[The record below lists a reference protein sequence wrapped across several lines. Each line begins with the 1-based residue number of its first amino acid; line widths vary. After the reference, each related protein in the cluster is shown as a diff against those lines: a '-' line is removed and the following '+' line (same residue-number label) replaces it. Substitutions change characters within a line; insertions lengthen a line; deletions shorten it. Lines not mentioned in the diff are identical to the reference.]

1 MDQVNSARV
10 IAFLEAYAAG
20 LCLAITKRPH
30 NYALKSDDTPQSY
43 ALRVTLHTAGLIE
56 QSGMQFLQTE
66 ADGFRR
72 ACKLLGIE
80 HSENAIRAYLE
91 RK

>member
-1 MDQVNSARV
+1 MNPARV
-10 IAFLEAYAAG
+10 QSFLEAYAQG

-30 NYALKSDDTPQSY
+30 KYALKPDDTPESY
-43 ALRVTLHTAGLIE
+43 AVRVAIHTAGLIE
-56 QSGMQFLQTE
+56 QYGMQFLNTE

-80 HSENAIRAYLE
+80 HSEAAIRAYLE
-91 RK
+91 GE